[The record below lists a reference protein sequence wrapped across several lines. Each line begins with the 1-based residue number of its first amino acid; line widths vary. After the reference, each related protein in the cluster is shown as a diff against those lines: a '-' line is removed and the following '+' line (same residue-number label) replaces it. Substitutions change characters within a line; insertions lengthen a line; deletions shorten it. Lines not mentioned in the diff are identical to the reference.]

1 MTYATFQYTV
11 LLQTALEH
19 LIMER
24 PGFSSTSDGRVSLFG
39 RDSCLGEYKRVRN
52 RRRVNSDDNDDF
64 DQTMLI

>member
-1 MTYATFQYTV
+1 MLRHLPVYTV
-11 LLQTALEH
+11 PLRTAEKH

-39 RDSCLGEYKRVRN
+39 PNPCLGEYKRVHN
-52 RRRVNSDDNDDF
+52 RQQVNSDDNDNY